1 MKLDLFQMQQC
12 WIQARVFE
20 RANKAGYDMAAFA
33 EAFMNS
39 SAAEGLDA
47 DYDRMQ
53 WAGEAYVLE
62 SVVNGAKLAP
72 DSAAPKFDSEAL
84 FWAGFI
90 YRFWSFKTG
99 ESSRAIH
106 ARFPL
111 ADVLSVYPGFHTIS
125 NDRAVEEM
133 IAIAERRAA

>member
-20 RANKAGYDMAAFA
+20 RADKAGYDMMAFVA
-33 EAFMNS
+33 AFMNS

-62 SVVNGAKLAP
+62 SVVDEAKLVP
-72 DSAAPKFDSEAL
+72 DAAAPKFDREAL

-99 ESSRAIH
+99 EASRAIH

-133 IAIAERRAA
+133 ISIAERRAA

>member
-20 RANKAGYDMAAFA
+20 RADKAGYDMMAFVA
-33 EAFMNS
+33 AFMNS

-62 SVVNGAKLAP
+62 SAVVEAKLVP
-72 DSAAPKFDSEAL
+72 DAAAPKFDREAL

-99 ESSRAIH
+99 EAGRAIH

-133 IAIAERRAA
+133 IAIADRRAA

>member
-20 RANKAGYDMAAFA
+20 RADKAGYDMMAFA

-62 SVVNGAKLAP
+62 SVVNEAKLAP
-72 DSAAPKFDSEAL
+72 DDAAPKFDREAI

-99 ESSRAIH
+99 ESSRVIH

>member
-20 RANKAGYDMAAFA
+20 RADKAGYDMAAFA

-62 SVVNGAKLAP
+62 SVVSEAKLVP
-72 DSAAPKFDSEAL
+72 DSAAQKFDREAL

-106 ARFPL
+106 VRFPL

>member
-20 RANKAGYDMAAFA
+20 RADKAGYDMVGFVK
-33 EAFMNS
+33 AFMNS

-62 SVVNGAKLAP
+62 SVVNESKLVP
-72 DSAAPKFDSEAL
+72 DSAAQKFDSEAL

-99 ESSRAIH
+99 EPSRAIY

-125 NDRAVEEM
+125 NNRAVEEM

>member
-90 YRFWSFKTG
+90 YRFWNFKTG
-99 ESSRAIH
+99 EPSRAIH

>member
-1 MKLDLFQMQQC
+1 MQQC

-20 RANKAGYDMAAFA
+20 RADKAGYDMAAFA
-33 EAFMNS
+33 AAFMNS

-62 SVVNGAKLAP
+62 SVVDEAKLVP
-72 DSAAPKFDSEAL
+72 DAAAPKFDREAL

-99 ESSRAIH
+99 EASRAIH

-133 IAIAERRAA
+133 IAIANRRAA

>member
-20 RANKAGYDMAAFA
+20 RADKAGYDMAAFA

-62 SVVNGAKLAP
+62 SAVGEAKLVP
-72 DSAAPKFDSEAL
+72 DAAAPKFDREAL

-99 ESSRAIH
+99 EPSRAIH

-133 IAIAERRAA
+133 ISIAERRAA